1 MMLNI
6 YGNTL
11 YEWAVALCAILI
23 INTCFYYGKNIV
35 VKKFQALGNQTSIY
49 INTLLAGIISST
61 QNLLIFLIS
70 LCIGL
75 NFLTL
80 PTTLNKILSHLIFAS
95 LLLQIG
101 LWVDKAIRCCVEEY
115 QQRQRTTNP
124 ASLGIT
130 SPARF
135 ILRMLLWVIIT
146 LFIFENFGFN
156 ITTLVASLGIG
167 GIAVALAV
175 QSILGDLL
183 ASLSIVL
190 DKPFAVG
197 DFIVIKDAMGTV
209 EYIGLKTTRLR
220 SLSGEQIIFSNAN
233 LLKERINNYKVMY
246 ERRVVFNIN
255 VTYQTKKD
263 HVKAIP
269 EIIKN
274 IILSKEHVKFDR
286 AHFKEFS
293 ASALNFEA
301 VYYVTL
307 DDYNIYMDIQQAIN
321 LEILDCFQKNN
332 IDFAYPTQTLYLI
345 DKAA

>member
-1 MMLNI
+1 MLNI

-11 YEWAVALCAILI
+11 YEWAIALCAILF
-23 INTCFYYGKNIV
+23 INVLFYYGKQLI
-35 VKKFQALGNQTSIY
+35 VKKFELLGAQTSIY

-61 QNLLIFLIS
+61 QNFLIFLIS

-75 NFLTL
+75 NVLTL
-80 PTTLNKILSHLIFAS
+80 PANLSKVLSHLIFAS

-101 LWVDKAIRCCVEEY
+101 LWVDKTIRCCVEEY
-115 QQRQRTTNP
+115 QHRQRTNNP

-135 ILRMLLWVIIT
+135 ILRMMVWIIIT
-146 LFIFENFGFN
+146 LFIFENLGFN

-190 DKPFAVG
+190 DKPFAIG
-197 DFIVIKDAMGTV
+197 DFIVINDAMGTV

-233 LLKERINNYKVMY
+233 LLKERINNYKIMY

-255 VTYQTKKD
+255 VTYQTKKEQ
-263 HVKAIP
+263 VKAIP
-269 EIIKN
+269 DTIKK
-274 IILSKEHVKFDR
+274 IILNKENVKFDR

-293 ASALNFEA
+293 VSALNFEI
-301 VYYVTL
+301 VYYVTCS
-307 DDYNIYMDIQQAIN
+307 DYNIYMDIQQAIN
-321 LEILDCFQKNN
+321 LEILEWFDKNG
-332 IDFAYPTQTLYLI
+332 IQFAYPSQTLYLH